1 MNRVYING
9 KLRALS
15 PEVVINRQHMQ
26 GKYYDIYIEHSENI
40 SESDELLHLREEVK
54 RLEDALYDEREKMR
68 RINNIM
74 SAKS

>member
-9 KLRALS
+9 KLRVLS
-15 PEVVINRQHMQ
+15 PMVVINRQHMR
-26 GKYYDIYIEHSENI
+26 GKYYDIHIEEGEDI

-74 SAKS
+74 SAK